1 MNYVTQVTEL
11 SIEKVELGDIDTL
24 KRKARW
30 LKENVKTSA
39 KLAEE
44 SKNILKRKERMINH
58 MQDELSKYEMD
69 IKKVK
74 KALSDIGIQGLPKE
88 VVMAEQLLKQGLL
101 SLRDLKS

>member
-1 MNYVTQVTEL
+1 
-11 SIEKVELGDIDTL
+11 
-24 KRKARW
+24 
-30 LKENVKTSA
+30 
-39 KLAEE
+39 
-44 SKNILKRKERMINH
+44 MINH